1 MKYLFNNPYRKLE
14 KSLGYSF
21 RKKSLLANALLHRS
35 LRFERAGNGE
45 DNQRLEFLGDAAL
58 ALVAGDYLFRNF
70 PDLQEGEMTML
81 RSRLSSGKALA
92 QIGQGIQ
99 LGDWLQLGKGEQKSG
114 GHRRPSN
121 IADALEA
128 VIGAAYL
135 DGGVRAVIRIFTKL
149 FLFLIDGVESADT
162 LEDNPKGRFQEIVQ
176 RKWKT
181 NPHYRLIRH
190 SGPAHE
196 RIFFVRA
203 EINGTIMGSGQGACK
218 RDAEQSAAQDAIN
231 RLPVEKSK
239 RFFSP
244 PQTD

>member
-1 MKYLFNNPYRKLE
+1 
-14 KSLGYSF
+14 
-21 RKKSLLANALLHRS
+21 
-35 LRFERAGNGE
+35 
-45 DNQRLEFLGDAAL
+45 
-58 ALVAGDYLFRNF
+58 LVAGDYLFRKF
-70 PDLQEGEMTML
+70 PDLQEGDMTML

-149 FLFLIDGVESADT
+149 FLFLMDGVESADA
-162 LEDNPKGRFQEIVQ
+162 LEDNPKGRLQEIVQ

-196 RIFFVRA
+196 RIFFVHA
-203 EINGTIMGSGQGACK
+203 EIKGVIAGSGHGPCK
-218 RDAEQSAAQDAIN
+218 RDAEQGAAQDAIN
-231 RLPVEKSK
+231 RLSVEKGS
-239 RFFSP
+239 RL
-244 PQTD
+244 

>member
-14 KSLGYSF
+14 KSIGYSF
-21 RKKSLLANALLHRS
+21 RRKSLLANALRHRS
-35 LRFERAGNGE
+35 LRFERAEDGE

-114 GHRRPSN
+114 GRRRPSN
-121 IADALEA
+121 VADALEA

-149 FLFLIDGVESADT
+149 FLFLLEGVEPADA
-162 LEDNPKGRFQEIVQ
+162 LQDNPKGLLQEIVQ

-181 NPHYRLIRH
+181 NPHYRIIRQ
-190 SGPAHE
+190 SGPAHA
-196 RIFFVRA
+196 RIFFVCA
-203 EINGTIMGSGQGACK
+203 EINGAAAGSGEGASK
-218 RDAEQSAAQDAIN
+218 RDAEQNAAQDALN
-231 RLPVEKSK
+231 KLAEERN
-239 RFFSP
+239 
-244 PQTD
+244 